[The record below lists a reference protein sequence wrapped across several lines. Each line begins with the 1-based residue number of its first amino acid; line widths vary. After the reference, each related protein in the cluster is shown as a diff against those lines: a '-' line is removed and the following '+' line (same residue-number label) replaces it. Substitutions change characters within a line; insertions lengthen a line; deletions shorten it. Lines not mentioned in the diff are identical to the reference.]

1 MDRKAED
8 FIERWVA
15 KESVLKALGL
25 GISEHLQAVSI
36 LAGAG
41 EGYEITHDHPEWADI
56 KAWPIGAPD
65 GYAAALAMKSCGPL
79 LSAPGIPAVPSVPRH
94 GARRIRAIPENI
106 MEIRLFSTQT

>member
-1 MDRKAED
+1 
-8 FIERWVA
+8 VA

-25 GISEHLQAVSI
+25 GISEHLQAVSV

-41 EGYEITHDHPEWADI
+41 EGYEIAHDHPEWADI

-79 LSAPGIPAVPSVPRH
+79 LSA
-94 GARRIRAIPENI
+94 
-106 MEIRLFSTQT
+106 